1 MDFKYVI
8 RRKAVVADIAIK
20 KTTNCNS
27 VERGKI
33 YLVERNYH
41 FQNRENY
48 PSFGKGKLT
57 LFRIGALLI
66 WINKIMFL
74 PCTHYSDVVEFYSV
88 LSTVRKVRRGGR
100 RKEIDLNTERTWL
113 SRLRNER
120 EESPFK
126 TVASLNRKDRIA
138 WLDNALLLKNKREA
152 YIVYGYIFA

>member
-1 MDFKYVI
+1 M
-8 RRKAVVADIAIK
+8 
-20 KTTNCNS
+20 
-27 VERGKI
+27 
-33 YLVERNYH
+33 VERNYH

-48 PSFGKGKLT
+48 PSFVKGKLT

-100 RKEIDLNTERTWL
+100 RKEIDLNTERTWH

-126 TVASLNRKDRIA
+126 TVASLNRKGWIA
-138 WLDNALLLKNKREA
+138 WRDNALLLKNKREA

>member
-1 MDFKYVI
+1 MDFKYAI
-8 RRKAVVADIAIK
+8 RGKAVVGDIAIK

-27 VERGKI
+27 VEGGKI

-41 FQNRENY
+41 FRNRENY

-126 TVASLNRKDRIA
+126 TVASLNGKGRIA
-138 WLDNALLLKNKREA
+138 WLDNALLSKNKREA